1 MTRDSSHSNQ
11 VIEKIPSRKKIPYP
25 ALKQERA
32 FIASID
38 EICRD
43 TIKEGD
49 ILPPENTLSFYH
61 GTGWTYQ
68 DGTAPGASGQFLLK
82 LSEQEVSRE
91 RILANDLSTLP
102 EFIEGITAKFIRQM
116 KELLFQRV
124 AESDGRAGG
133 ALSLQGKDPDTIA
146 QDYLNF
152 MRKMDFSIDKEGKVQ
167 LLERRMHPTTALKL
181 HSALQSQG
189 AEYHRQL
196 NEVIKQKSDE
206 ALRVETLRLARF
218 KRAKDTE

>member
-1 MTRDSSHSNQ
+1 MKRDSSHKDQ
-11 VIEKIPSRKKIPYP
+11 VTEQPPERKKIPYP

-38 EICRD
+38 EICRE

-68 DGTAPGASGQFLLK
+68 DGTSPEGSGQFLLK

-91 RILANDLSTLP
+91 RILVNDLSTLP
-102 EFIEGITAKFIRQM
+102 EFIEGITTKFIRQL

-152 MRKMDFSIDKEGKVQ
+152 MRRMDFSVDREGNVQ
-167 LLERRMHPTTALKL
+167 QPEMRMHPSAALKF
-181 HSALQSQG
+181 HSAIQRQG

-196 NEVIKQKSDE
+196 DEIIQQKSEE
-206 ALRVETLRLARF
+206 ALRVEALRRAKF
-218 KRAKDTE
+218 KRVEDAE